1 MKKRSI
7 VGIAIAMSV
16 VLLSAGCGGA
26 SQAQTTGA
34 PSSTG
39 ELKGKISFL
48 EKWPDPKYKV
58 YFDKVVSDYVAAHPG
73 VEIDHQA
80 VGDQPIKDQL
90 RVLTSAN
97 ELPDIYFAWPGDF
110 AKKFIRGGFA
120 ADLSPY
126 LDGTEWGNTIAA
138 SALGAYKY
146 EGKYYGVPL
155 NLNGKV
161 FAYSKEAFEKA
172 GVSVPTTLADLKS
185 SCKALTTAGY
195 TPIAFG
201 NQYGWPAIHFITQ
214 FNAQFV
220 PADVRTADYNPAGGA
235 FTDPGYEKALATFK
249 DLIDTCS
256 KPGSNGISHETAQ
269 AELTNGKAAM
279 QYLEVLEFV
288 NLEDKTT
295 VPEAFR
301 GNWDQFVM
309 PPVDGGSGTQT
320 AITGAPDGFL
330 VNAQS
335 QNVDLA
341 VDFLKF
347 LTSKT
352 NAAELTKVIGW
363 PSPIQ
368 GATTS
373 DNASAMTVKAVE
385 EIQKAGELAI
395 WLDTETNAE
404 VAQAYL
410 AGVEGLLNGDET
422 PASVMEKVRTTAA
435 KVKAEA

>member
-1 MKKRSI
+1 LVPMDRVNGQFRFVYDTPKGMDVNKL
-7 VGIAIAMSV
+7 AIIGKFSYICSMPFAIDLSSLKYSDNTTSVLFNVSCPVSDTETKNYFIFAREKHDDADWPHISFNNLVFAEDKPIIESESPQYIPDDEVSV
-16 VLLSAGCGGA
+16 V
-26 SQAQTTGA
+26 T
-34 PSSTG
+34 
-39 ELKGKISFL
+39 
-48 EKWPDPKYKV
+48 
-58 YFDKVVSDYVAAHPG
+58 DKVSTQYRKWLRELEAA
-73 VEIDHQA
+73 
-80 VGDQPIKDQL
+80 
-90 RVLTSAN
+90 
-97 ELPDIYFAWPGDF
+97 
-110 AKKFIRGGFA
+110 AK
-120 ADLSPY
+120 
-126 LDGTEWGNTIAA
+126 
-138 SALGAYKY
+138 
-146 EGKYYGVPL
+146 EG
-155 NLNGKV
+155 
-161 FAYSKEAFEKA
+161 KEAFKKA
-172 GVSVPTTLADLKS
+172 GVSVPATLADLKS
-185 SCKALTTAGY
+185 SCKALSNAGY

-249 DLIDTCS
+249 DLVDTCS

-309 PPVDGGSGTQT
+309 PPVDGGGGTQT

-335 QNVDLA
+335 QNLDLA